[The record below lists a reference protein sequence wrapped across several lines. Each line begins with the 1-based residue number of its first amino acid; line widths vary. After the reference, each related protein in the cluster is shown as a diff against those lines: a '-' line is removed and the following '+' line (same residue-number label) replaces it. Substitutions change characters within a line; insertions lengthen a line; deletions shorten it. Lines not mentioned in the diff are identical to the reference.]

1 MKTTITVEDIKREAQ
16 DYIDYSKKRMIAIR
30 KNTKKLTATLDL
42 LNRRI
47 ALIDE
52 ERASIAVW
60 HDCDAYK
67 GTVGIQAE
75 IRVKSDSLIEGI
87 VPQCLKA
94 MMDIECDPVGSKDST
109 TSVSANRTYSFE
121 RPESEHFVKIVI
133 RVVVDIEESPF
144 GTCKKVQIGTE
155 ILEVPKYKIECTE
168 PTQGEAV

>member
-1 MKTTITVEDIKREAQ
+1 MKTTKSIDDIKRDAQ
-16 DYIDYSKKRMIAIR
+16 DYVDYSKKRIAAVR
-30 KNTKKLTATLDL
+30 KNAKKLTATLDL

-60 HDCDAYK
+60 HDCDIYA

-75 IRVKSDSLIEGI
+75 IRVKADSLIEGI

-94 MMDIECDPVGSKDST
+94 MLDMECDPTGSKDST

-121 RPESEHFVKIVI
+121 RAESEHFTKIGI
-133 RVVVDIEESPF
+133 RVVVDIEESLF
-144 GTCKKVQIGTE
+144 GTCKKIQIGTE
-155 ILEVPKYKIECTE
+155 VLEVPKYKIEC
-168 PTQGEAV
+168 QGETV